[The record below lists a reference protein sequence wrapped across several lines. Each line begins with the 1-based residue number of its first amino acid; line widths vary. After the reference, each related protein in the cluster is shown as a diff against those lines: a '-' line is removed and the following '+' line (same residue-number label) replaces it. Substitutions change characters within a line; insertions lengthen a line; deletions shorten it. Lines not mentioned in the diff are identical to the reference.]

1 MFHIELIFWF
11 AAALILYT
19 YAGYPLLLLVL
30 TKLKKRPIM
39 KSPIQPSVSVVLA
52 VRNEASQ
59 IAARLQNLCAQNYPA
74 ENMEII
80 VVSDGSDDGTEAFV
94 EACSDTR
101 VKLIRLEPSAGKAYA
116 VNAGVAAASGEFIV
130 FADAR
135 QQFEPMVIRE
145 LCANFSDPVVGCAGG
160 ELIFRKSPDSTVRAE
175 MGAYWLY
182 EKKIRH
188 MESDT
193 GSVIGVSGCIYA
205 VRRALFQPLPAG
217 TILDDVLTPMNI
229 VRQGYRVVFVPSAM
243 AYDIVSKDVDQEWKR
258 KVRTLTGNWQLMSLA
273 PWLVVPGMN
282 PVWMRFMS
290 HKIFRVK
297 VPFWLMCLLASSALL
312 PAPFYQALFFAQL
325 GCYALAGAAALC
337 PALQKTKGISFIYFF
352 AVLNTAAVAGCWKW
366 LRGSSAATWRAA
378 YKGGS

>member
-1 MFHIELIFWF
+1 MFHIELIFWL

-39 KSPIQPSVSVVLA
+39 KSPIQPPVSVVLA
-52 VRNEASQ
+52 VRNESDH
-59 IAARLQNLCAQNYPA
+59 IAARLRNLCQQDYPA
-74 ENMEII
+74 ENVEIL
-80 VVSDGSDDGTEAFV
+80 VVSDGSDDGTDALV
-94 EACSDTR
+94 ESFPDRR
-101 VKLIRLEPSAGKAYA
+101 VKLIRVASPAGKAIA
-116 VNAGVAAASGEFIV
+116 VNAGVAAAGGEIVV

-135 QQFEPMVIRE
+135 QQFDPTVIRE
-145 LCANFSDPVVGCAGG
+145 LAANFADPSVGCAGG
-160 ELIFRKSPDSTVRAE
+160 ELVFLNSTDSDVGAE
-175 MGAYWLY
+175 MGAYWKY
-182 EKKIRH
+182 EKAVRR
-188 MESDT
+188 MESVT
-193 GSVIGVSGCIYA
+193 GSVIGASGCIYA
-205 VRRALFQPLPAG
+205 VRRALYKPLPAG

-229 VRQGYRVVFVPSAM
+229 VRQGHRVVFDSSAS
-243 AYDIVSKDVDQEWKR
+243 AHDVVSKDAGQEWKR
-258 KVRTLTGNWQLMSLA
+258 KVRTLTGNWQLLSIS
-273 PWLVVPGMN
+273 PWLMVPGMN

-297 VPFWLMCLLASSALL
+297 VPFWLMCLMASSALL

-337 PALQKTKGISFIYFF
+337 PTLQKTKGISFIYFF